1 MELSILNLEIQKF
14 IDANIGVPVSNLA
27 LQKNPFPETNWIE
40 ILNQIAAKTK
50 AKEKLPTFF
59 ETENIIYPNKISVEQ
74 TSSEKTALY
83 KSTLVSGENLIDLT
97 GGFGVDDLYFSKV
110 MKNVIHCEI
119 NEELSSIV
127 KHNFE
132 ALKIN
137 SIQCLQGDSFEILKE
152 QTLHFDWIYIDPSR
166 RNDLKGK
173 VFMLKDCLPNV
184 PELLSFYF
192 SKAANILIKT
202 APILDISAGL
212 LELSNVK
219 NIHIVAVDN
228 EVKELLWELSKSFT
242 VNPIL
247 KTINI
252 TNEKI
257 EEFSFEL
264 NYNANVPDY
273 GFPKKYLFE
282 PNSAIMKSGGF
293 NEIGIQFNLDK
304 LHQHSHLYTSDKNI
318 DFPGRIFEI
327 RESIS
332 YTKNDMKSFLENKKA
347 NITTR
352 NFPDSVEQIRKKWKI
367 KDGGNLYCFFTTN
380 MNNDKIVLI
389 CTKIIKP

>member
-1 MELSILNLEIQKF
+1 MDFSILNPEIQKF
-14 IDANIGVPVSNLA
+14 IDANIGAPVSNLA
-27 LQKNPFPETNWIE
+27 LQKNPFPDTNWIE

-50 AKEKLPTFF
+50 AKDKLPTFF
-59 ETENIIYPNKISVEQ
+59 KTENIIYPSKISVEQ
-74 TSSEKTALY
+74 TSSEKTAQY
-83 KSTLVSGENLIDLT
+83 KASIVNGENLIDLT

-119 NEELSSIV
+119 NEELSAIV

-132 ALKIN
+132 TLQIN
-137 SIQCLQGDSFEILKE
+137 TIQCEQGDSYEILKNTTR
-152 QTLHFDWIYIDPSR
+152 QFDWIYIDPSR
-166 RNDLKGK
+166 RNDAKGK

-192 SKAANILIKT
+192 TKSDNILIKT

-212 LELSNVK
+212 LEVSNVK
-219 NIHIVAVDN
+219 CIHIVAVDN

-242 VNPIL
+242 GNPVL

-252 TNEKI
+252 TSEKT

-264 NYNANVPDY
+264 NSISNYPKY

-304 LHQHSHLYTSDKNI
+304 LHQHSHLYTSDNNI

-327 RESIS
+327 QESIS

-389 CTKIIKP
+389 CTKLK